1 MGMFDEI
8 LVKQELEI
16 PDELKGLHDWKNHQF
31 QTKDLDN
38 SLSLYIIN
46 EYKELVEKR
55 TEREYISYT
64 EEERKKLKLSPWNL
78 WKEVIEGETTYIN
91 TNYHGVLN
99 FYTYEHLNDQEDFSL
114 EYNAYF
120 VYGKLDKIEL
130 LKFEKSENYLINNE
144 KIRKQMEEEKK
155 KPWNR
160 LKGFLNLLGWRWFW
174 RRIERSIY
182 KLEKSLG
189 TLRMF
194 LIRHF

>member
-1 MGMFDEI
+1 MGMFDEVI
-8 LVKQELEI
+8 VKKDFPIPEEI
-16 PDELKGLHDWKNHQF
+16 KDFGDWKNHLF

-38 SLSLYIIN
+38 TMSIYIIN
-46 EYKELVEKR
+46 EYDELVEKR
-55 TEREYISYT
+55 TEREYIPYT
-64 EEERKKLKLSPWNL
+64 EEERKKLKPKPWNI

-99 FYTYEHLNDQEDFSL
+99 FYTYEHLNDEEDFNL

-130 LKFEKSENYLINNE
+130 LNFEKSENYLINNE
-144 KIRKQMEEEKK
+144 KIRQRIEEEKK

-160 LKGFLNLLGWRWFW
+160 FKTLLYPLGWRWFW
-174 RRIERSIY
+174 RKIENGIY
-182 KLEKSLG
+182 KIEKTLG

-194 LIRHF
+194 LIRYF